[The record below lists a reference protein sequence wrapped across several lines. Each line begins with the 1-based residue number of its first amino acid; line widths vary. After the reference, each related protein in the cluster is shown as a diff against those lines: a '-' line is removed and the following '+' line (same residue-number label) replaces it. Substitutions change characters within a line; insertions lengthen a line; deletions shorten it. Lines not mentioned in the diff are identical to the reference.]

1 MSYLTF
7 CIDRFSY
14 LLIKQRMNT
23 NFMED
28 FAKIREQCEEKP
40 TFVIAV
46 VVALLTSPTSKH

>member
-1 MSYLTF
+1 M
-7 CIDRFSY
+7 D
-14 LLIKQRMNT
+14 T

-40 TFVIAV
+40 TFVFAV

>member
-7 CIDRFSY
+7 CIDRFFY
-14 LLIKQRMNT
+14 LLIKQRMDT
-23 NFMED
+23 NFMKD

-40 TFVIAV
+40 TFVFA